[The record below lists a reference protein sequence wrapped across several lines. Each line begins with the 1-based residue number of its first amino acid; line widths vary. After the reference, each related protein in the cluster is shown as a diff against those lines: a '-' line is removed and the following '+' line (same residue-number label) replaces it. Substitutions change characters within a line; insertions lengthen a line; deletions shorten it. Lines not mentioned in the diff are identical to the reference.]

1 MNSMRVIGYTYEA
14 DCHCVQC
21 AKTRHQARGFT
32 INTNGPEGADLD
44 EHDIPYGATDREG
57 NFIHPIFP
65 TDEMQYDE
73 DGKAMDT
80 VCGDCSAI
88 IQEA

>member
-14 DCHCVQC
+14 DCHCIYC
-21 AKTRHQARGFT
+21 AKKRSKASGFT
-32 INTNGPEGADLD
+32 INVAAHGEALD

-65 TDEMQYDE
+65 TSEMQYDE